1 MDMQVDR
8 YIDLSA
14 FAADVSSAPDAESA
28 TALFRPILR
37 NFGFDTFSCGEMDL
51 TDFRRAVFYVVDWP
65 SEFALAYYA
74 TDLIVTCPLM
84 RALTVYDR
92 PYCWADARTL
102 CFQTKGSWRMAE
114 AARANGWDEGLI
126 VPLPR
131 GGNRRGVISMM
142 GRAERIDPHERP
154 IMTALATIYHERV
167 RGLLTGSPGLLTA
180 AKLTAREIDCLRLV
194 VSGLPDAS
202 VAEKLGVSQISV
214 HEYLQRARMRLG
226 AKTRAETIAL
236 VISLGL
242 VAV

>member
-8 YIDLSA
+8 FVDLSA
-14 FAADVSSAPDAESA
+14 FAADVSAATDAVSA

-37 NFGFDTFSCGEMDL
+37 NFGFDTFSCGEIDL
-51 TDFRRAVFYVVDWP
+51 VDFRRAVFYVVDWP
-65 SEFALAYYA
+65 SEFAMTYHQ

-84 RALTVYDR
+84 RGLTVFDR
-92 PYCWADARTL
+92 PYCWADARSL

-126 VPLPR
+126 IPLPR
-131 GGNRRGVISMM
+131 GGTRRGVVSMM
-142 GRAERIDPHERP
+142 GRAERINVNERP
-154 IMTALATIYHERV
+154 LITALATVYYERV
-167 RGLLTGSPGLLTA
+167 RGLLTGTPGLISA
-180 AKLTAREIDCLRLV
+180 AKLTPKEVDCLRFV
-194 VSGLPDAS
+194 ASGLPDAA

-226 AKTRAETIAL
+226 AKTRAETVAI

>member
-1 MDMQVDR
+1 MDMKVDR
-8 YIDLSA
+8 FVDLSA
-14 FAADVSSAPDAESA
+14 FAADVSAAPDAESA
-28 TALFRPILR
+28 TALFRPILHS
-37 NFGFDTFSCGEMDL
+37 FGFDTFSCGEIDL

-65 SEFALAYYA
+65 SEFAVAYYA

-84 RALTVYDR
+84 RGLTVFDR
-92 PYCWADARTL
+92 PYCWADARSL

-114 AARANGWDEGLI
+114 AAKANGWDEGLI

-131 GGNRRGVISMM
+131 GGSRRGVISLM
-142 GRAERIDPHERP
+142 GRAERINPHERP
-154 IMTALATIYHERV
+154 MMTALATIYYERV
-167 RGLLTGSPGLLTA
+167 RGLLTGSPGLISA

-194 VSGLPDAS
+194 ASGLPEAA
-202 VAEKLGVSQISV
+202 VAEKLGVSQIGV